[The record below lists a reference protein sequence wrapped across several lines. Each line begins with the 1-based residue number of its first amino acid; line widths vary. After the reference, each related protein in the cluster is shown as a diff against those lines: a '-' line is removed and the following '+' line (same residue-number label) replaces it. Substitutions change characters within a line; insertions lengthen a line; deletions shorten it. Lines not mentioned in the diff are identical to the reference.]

1 MGLLTQ
7 SPSRGRTWI
16 GPRLLV
22 GLFLACLAFW
32 NGAELFHDDDS
43 SEYQADC
50 PVCNLAKVSSC
61 ETPAVSVALADA
73 SLSPVGRAVFP
84 RRRPGISAVHRR
96 PAGPRGPP
104 PLG

>member
-1 MGLLTQ
+1 
-7 SPSRGRTWI
+7 
-16 GPRLLV
+16 
-22 GLFLACLAFW
+22 
-32 NGAELFHDDDS
+32 
-43 SEYQADC
+43 
-50 PVCNLAKVSSC
+50 VCNLAKVSSC

-73 SLSPVGRAVFP
+73 SLSPVGRAVVP